1 MESPLM
7 LPKMWTILKVCIEFV
22 TIMLLLY
29 ILVFISVRFVGS

>member
-1 MESPLM
+1 MESPL
-7 LPKMWTILKVCIEFV
+7 MWTILKVCIEFV